1 MINKPKKLLTEK
13 EEIINTYDDTY
24 KDTIKKCMAIQD
36 ILLVHTP
43 KDKRFIKYNTEWLLE
58 YIDIINKLDGTYN
71 KHYSDRVIQ
80 TMINSLYNKIFKN
93 RRNY

>member
-1 MINKPKKLLTEK
+1 MINKPKPSLTTN
-13 EEIINTYDDTY
+13 EEILNNCDNAS
-24 KDTIKKCMAIQD
+24 KETIKKCIAIQD
-36 ILLVHTP
+36 ILLIHKP